1 MSILRTYALALLL
14 AAGLG
19 CGDDDDTP
27 FFPDPPDLPEDP
39 CAGAVEWDAFNTG
52 MLPVEIPV
60 TFWSFQNLSFDPSGN
75 LLVPEFDG
83 TIHMISRSTG
93 EMTTVAENIGD
104 DERLM
109 TVVYDADADLYY
121 AGNRDDP
128 GTIYRVSPES
138 GASSPWV
145 DIATGRVPQMLFAP
159 DTFGEHAGK
168 LLVVSYGLSSGVSGI
183 IALDPRAPIN
193 PTIAF
198 ALNISDMEFAR
209 DGKIYVAD
217 ARGDQITRL
226 SADGTVDTLAS
237 DIINPIGIAVGAD
250 CSTLFVVLEGN
261 PAQIVQISLPD
272 GTVTPLGDF
281 TITRGAGPAGIAHDG
296 HDTLLFLRGVGTIF
310 LDFLDLAAPPPVPT
324 D

>member
-1 MSILRTYALALLL
+1 L
-14 AAGLG
+14 
-19 CGDDDDTP
+19 
-27 FFPDPPDLPEDP
+27 
-39 CAGAVEWDAFNTG
+39 
-52 MLPVEIPV
+52 
-60 TFWSFQNLSFDPSGN
+60 
-75 LLVPEFDG
+75 
-83 TIHMISRSTG
+83 ISRRRWPDRATWLWRKSRPTG
-93 EMTTVAENIGD
+93 IVA
-104 DERLM
+104 
-109 TVVYDADADLYY
+109 V
-121 AGNRDDP
+121 
-128 GTIYRVSPES
+128 
-138 GASSPWV
+138 
-145 DIATGRVPQMLFAP
+145 
-159 DTFGEHAGK
+159 
-168 LLVVSYGLSSGVSGI
+168 
-183 IALDPRAPIN
+183 DPRAPIN

-261 PAQIVQISLPD
+261 PAQIVQIALPA
-272 GTVTPLGDF
+272 GAVTPLGDF
-281 TITRGAGPAGIAHDG
+281 TMTRGAGPAGIVHDG